1 MFFLTKDLS
10 KAIMARFRLC
20 NNFLNNKK
28 EVNRALYVLSNFVQ
42 NLNISLFPDSDPLI
56 WNIED
61 LNLKSIL
68 KYRKHSSIIAIKSK
82 YRYASSFILVEI
94 NETDIG
100 KDISNLNGNKDSQN
114 LHIPTKVIKQN
125 SNIFSRFLCTN
136 FDSSIKT
143 SKFPRSPK
151 LGDITISIKK
161 VKMIKKNYR
170 LVSTLRSLSKLSERC
185 IFI

>member
-1 MFFLTKDLS
+1 M
-10 KAIMARFRLC
+10 
-20 NNFLNNKK
+20 
-28 EVNRALYVLSNFVQ
+28 EV
-42 NLNISLFPDSDPLI
+42 
-56 WNIED
+56 
-61 LNLKSIL
+61 
-68 KYRKHSSIIAIKSK
+68 
-82 YRYASSFILVEI
+82 

-143 SKFPRSPK
+143 SKFPQSPK

-170 LVSTLRSLSKLSERC
+170 PVSTLRSFSKHSERC
-185 IFI
+185 ISI